1 MQRTTKLDQPAPIQE
16 LFPSDQILE
25 EVKMEESGIHPHHED
40 LHAFVTNMWNTTSQP
55 KSGTATS
62 SEDSKEE
69 VLRWHEENFKVQEE
83 EIRRRKEEVLQ
94 ARAINKNLERLHRRD
109 KRDLTR
115 ANREIDELRRSNIS
129 LWEELEDV
137 LSMKRTLDLQ
147 QREDQLKMTKV
158 VRERDDLRQTNTTL
172 LKELSAVRAAQK
184 LLLSKKKEEPERSTP
199 PAGILRHKMP
209 RTVSW
214 HKDVDEINYGS
225 EAASCLDDDDLS
237 TLSRKDPLEIVELVR
252 SCLTGTV
259 SRWVKG
265 MQTACN
271 PETVE
276 GLVLPWLLHKLFDL
290 TSQAVR
296 KRRDELLYYFE
307 GGNKADLREAPV
319 GFGHATAHESV
330 VHRRVLSHQLALSGD
345 KLKSTVDTIMI
356 SLAHRYEPRPNDLPR
371 GTRTYYEM
379 KNDVCA

>member
-1 MQRTTKLDQPAPIQE
+1 
-16 LFPSDQILE
+16 
-25 EVKMEESGIHPHHED
+25 MEESGILPHHED
-40 LHAFVTNMWNTTSQP
+40 LHAFVANMWNTASQP

-69 VLRWHEENFKVQEE
+69 ALRWHEEHFKVQEE
-83 EIRRRKEEVLQ
+83 EIRRRKEEVLE
-94 ARAINKNLERLHRRD
+94 ARALNKNLERQHRRD

-115 ANREIDELRRSNIS
+115 ANREIEELRRSNIS

-147 QREDQLKMTKV
+147 QRDDQLRMTKV
-158 VRERDDLRQTNTTL
+158 VRERDELRRTNTTL
-172 LKELSAVRAAQK
+172 LTELSTLRTAQK
-184 LLLSKKKEEPERSTP
+184 LLSKKKEEPERSTP

-237 TLSRKDPLEIVELVR
+237 TVGPKDPLEIVELVR

-276 GLVLPWLLHKLFDL
+276 GLVLPWLLQKLFDL

-296 KRRDELLYYFE
+296 KRRDELLHYFE
-307 GGNKADLREAPV
+307 GGNKIDSREAPM
-319 GFGHATAHESV
+319 GLSHAAHESATAHESV
-330 VHRRVLSHQLALSGD
+330 MHRRVLSHQLALSGD
-345 KLKSTVDTIMI
+345 KLKSTMETIMK
-356 SLAHRYEPRPNDLPR
+356 SLAHRYEHRSNFLSR
-371 GTRTYYEM
+371 GTRTYPEM
-379 KNDVCA
+379 NEMPILA